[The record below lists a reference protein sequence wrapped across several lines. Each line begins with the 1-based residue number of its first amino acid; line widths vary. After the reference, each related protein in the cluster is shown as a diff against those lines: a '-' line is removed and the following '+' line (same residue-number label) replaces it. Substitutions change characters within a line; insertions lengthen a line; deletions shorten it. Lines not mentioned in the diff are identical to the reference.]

1 MGDKDREIK
10 KGITDLFDRVSSVFD
25 DNGPRFFKYFGEELV
40 KFADIKYGEKVLD
53 VASGKGA
60 SLFLSAKKVG
70 ESGEV
75 IGIDISKGMVDETNL
90 EIKHKGIEN
99 AQLIVMDAEN
109 LDFESEYFNHVLCG
123 FGVFFFP
130 NYEIA
135 FKEIMR
141 VLKSGGKVSFT
152 TFLRKK
158 DENFIWL
165 DELVEEY
172 LPEYEEDCGYEETVE
187 FDTEEG
193 LYKILKESNFKN
205 IKIEKEEKIFIYK
218 DEQEWWDKL
227 YTHGYVTILDA
238 IPLDKMEEFKLKVFE
253 NLKVLKK
260 ENGIENIM
268 YVLYAKG
275 EK

>member
-1 MGDKDREIK
+1 M
-10 KGITDLFDRVSSVFD
+10 
-25 DNGPRFFKYFGEELV
+25 
-40 KFADIKYGEKVLD
+40 
-53 VASGKGA
+53 
-60 SLFLSAKKVG
+60 
-70 ESGEV
+70 
-75 IGIDISKGMVDETNL
+75 
-90 EIKHKGIEN
+90 
-99 AQLIVMDAEN
+99 
-109 LDFESEYFNHVLCG
+109 
-123 FGVFFFP
+123 
-130 NYEIA
+130 
-135 FKEIMR
+135 
-141 VLKSGGKVSFT
+141 
-152 TFLRKK
+152 
-158 DENFIWL
+158 
-165 DELVEEY
+165 EEY

-238 IPLDKMEEFKLKVFE
+238 IPLDKIEEFKLKVFE